1 MINVLVIGATGK
13 MGRTVCK
20 MVLDDSELALVGA
33 VDVASAREDIGE
45 LLGQGEL
52 GVVVNNDLHQ
62 SLATIHPDVAVD
74 FTHPQVVMDNIRTCL
89 ALDVHMVVGT
99 TGITEGN
106 LEEIHSLLK
115 RSKSNILIAP
125 NFAIGA
131 VLMMKCAQLAAKYF
145 TSVEIIELH
154 HDKKAD
160 APSGTALKTAEVIAG
175 SRTVPNQIGQSKE
188 LVSGARGAEYKGIPI
203 HSVRLPGLVAHQE
216 VIFGGLGQTLTIR
229 HDSIDRSSFMPGV
242 ALAIEKVI
250 QKTGLTYGLDK
261 LLE

>member
-20 MVLDDSELALVGA
+20 MVLNHSELALVGA

-45 LLGQGEL
+45 VLGQGNL
-52 GVVVNNDLHQ
+52 GLAINNDLLQ
-62 SLATIHPDVAVD
+62 SLETIHPDVAVD

-89 ALDVHMVVGT
+89 AHDVHMVVGT
-99 TGITEGN
+99 TGIAERN
-106 LEEIHSLLK
+106 LEEIHSLLES
-115 RSKSNILIAP
+115 SKSNILIAP

-145 TSVEIIELH
+145 PSVEIIELH

-160 APSGTALKTAEVIAG
+160 APSGTALKTAEVIEE
-175 SRTVPNQIGQSKE
+175 SSMVPNKMGQSKE
-188 LVSGARGAEYKGIPI
+188 LVPGARGAEHKGIPI

-229 HDSIDRSSFMPGV
+229 HDSIDRSSFMPGI

-250 QKTGLTYGLDK
+250 QKKGLTYGLDK
-261 LLE
+261 LME